1 MAFVGAFS
9 AAFSRLKGAGAAS
22 SLKLLVEICNIQ
34 KLYLVWISRD
44 KRPRR
49 RKSNSIEDGT
59 PRKNNKARTKAVLG
73 RSDFEPLPLVAHRL
87 ASIAQ

>member
-22 SLKLLVEICNIQ
+22 SLQLLVAIYKIQ

-44 KRPRR
+44 QGEENPIPSKTALPE
-49 RKSNSIEDGT
+49 KI
-59 PRKNNKARTKAVLG
+59 TKH
-73 RSDFEPLPLVAHRL
+73 EPK
-87 ASIAQ
+87 QC